1 MNGLSSLLSNDLQR
15 GYEAGLASLVPPQRM
30 AEGGANDADSG
41 AYEYTYDPETMTY
54 KLIQKKK
61 PEEKIAAGESLGDST
76 QAVSMPTG
84 KASGKGLVADLKG
97 FGENVRK
104 GVGKGL
110 QGLMGFISQGGITG
124 MMARGLVDFADA
136 NLGIGGTNAAGQA
149 ISPYALADPGRAY
162 SGITDFSYDGSGGG
176 VSGGGASDGGAS
188 DGVMSSD
195 IGGSE
200 PFSKGGVAYA
210 AKGMS
215 MEDNSFILPADVVAA
230 MGNGSS
236 QAGLQALRN
245 NMGPG
250 VQMIRGDGDGMSDSI
265 PANIAGTQPALI
277 SDGEAYVP
285 PGVVRA
291 MGGGDM
297 SKGAK
302 NLYAVMDEARKQ
314 AYGRTKQANQI
325 DPNKVMTKAM
335 KA

>member
-30 AEGGANDADSG
+30 AEGGANDANSG
-41 AYEYTYDPETMTY
+41 AYEYVYDPETMTY
-54 KLIQKKK
+54 TLVEKKK
-61 PEEKIAAGESLGDST
+61 PEEKIAAGEPAGDSSPST
-76 QAVSMPTG
+76 PVPTG
-84 KASGKGLVADLKG
+84 KPSGKGVMADLGAAAK
-97 FGENVRK
+97 
-104 GVGKGL
+104 
-110 QGLMGFISQGGITG
+110 GLMGFISQGGILG
-124 MMARGLVDFADA
+124 AVGRGLVNFADA
-136 NLGIGGTNAAGQA
+136 HLGIGGTNAAGQA
-149 ISPYALADPGRAY
+149 ISSYALSDPGRAY

-176 VSGGGASDGGAS
+176 VSDGGAS

-200 PFSKGGVAYA
+200 AFSKGGVAYA

-302 NLYAVMDEARKQ
+302 NLYAMMDEARKQ

>member
-61 PEEKIAAGESLGDST
+61 PEEKIAAGEPAGDSSPST
-76 QAVSMPTG
+76 PVPTG
-84 KASGKGLVADLKG
+84 KPSGKGVMADLGAAAK
-97 FGENVRK
+97 
-104 GVGKGL
+104 
-110 QGLMGFISQGGITG
+110 GLMGFISQGGILG
-124 MMARGLVDFADA
+124 AVGRGLVNFADA

-149 ISPYALADPGRAY
+149 ISSYALADPGRAY

-176 VSGGGASDGGAS
+176 VSDGGAS

-200 PFSKGGVAYA
+200 AFSKGGVARA

-245 NMGPG
+245 NMGPE

-302 NLYAVMDEARKQ
+302 NLYAMMDEARKQ

-335 KA
+335 RD